1 MTSFTQNNLRRLG
14 RSLRDCDTPS
24 ANDLAQLQEYR
35 LCHKDIVKQVFDVL
49 CEKATEINEDAI
61 CAFRIK
67 RIDSIIRKLQ
77 RLKGKVELKS
87 MRDIAGCR
95 CILRNDAEVFKL
107 MNALKDTSLILA
119 QDPKIYMGKSKKKN
133 GYGSIHMYVTLPEYK
148 GLFVEIQIRSNEQH
162 DWATFV
168 ETVDVIYHTK
178 IKEDLVTTTQEQY
191 DDFCKMHQIL
201 SVQEAHRTPNQ
212 VEYLLKTIVK
222 YDLFGKMDE
231 VFVGNITRVRQQWIE
246 LMSLNKNPKYF
257 YISTDDANRPTIK
270 AYTSYSE
277 AEQFY
282 FDAFEQASNRNQVL
296 VCMNNP
302 TYETICT
309 AYSNY
314 VLVYR
319 KFIHSMHTMFV
330 AAVENGV
337 LKDFRST
344 VECGT
349 YCLKNAH
356 KMMDGIRLEFLHLR
370 NCIYKYNPIVIM
382 PWMQD
387 MCKNLLTYYEDFREV
402 GFASLSVV
410 CVGDSKGVAR
420 IIRTAFLNSIKFII
434 ILFERIG
441 LKKKTEQL
449 YAIRQTL
456 DELASKMSEEISEL

>member
-35 LCHKDIVKQVFDVL
+35 LFHKDIAKQVFDVL
-49 CEKATEINEDAI
+49 CKKATEINKEAI
-61 CAFRIK
+61 CSFRIK

-191 DDFCKMHQIL
+191 DDFCKMHRIL
-201 SVQEAHRTPNQ
+201 SIQEAHRTPL
-212 VEYLLKTIVK
+212 EIEILLKTIVK

-246 LMSLNKNPKYF
+246 LMSLNQNPKYF
-257 YISTDDANRPTIK
+257 YISTDDENRPTIK

-282 FDAFEQASNRNQVL
+282 FDAFEQSSNRNQVL

-319 KFIHSMHTMFV
+319 RFIHSMHQMFV
-330 AAVENGV
+330 DSIDKGV
-337 LKDFRST
+337 LTDFKST
-344 VECGT
+344 IECGVYYIT
-349 YCLKNAH
+349 NANKIMNTLRVEFSH
-356 KMMDGIRLEFLHLR
+356 IRECSNRYDSEALLPL
-370 NCIYKYNPIVIM
+370 I
-382 PWMQD
+382 QD
-387 MCKNLLTYYEDFREV
+387 TGKSLLTSYLDFKNV
-402 GFASLSVV
+402 IVASLSFI
-410 CVGDSKGVAR
+410 CIGNSKGLAR
-420 IIRTAFLNSIKFII
+420 VIRSVLFGIVKFAISSYVWIRTGTK
-434 ILFERIG
+434 G
-441 LKKKTEQL
+441 
-449 YAIRQTL
+449 AIRTKQMKRIVAEFDKQSNTH
-456 DELASKMSEEISEL
+456 I